1 MNKILANVHNNKHL
15 IRFILIRV
23 IYFNPLAPMLQ
34 IRIILNAFQFTLL
47 YKNNITFLFVI
58 SFNFDFHIILSVS
71 STKDKITGIFY
82 KPSFLLLSHC
92 LPQFQNGKFSVLCVR
107 QNYLKQ
113 LPQTPCVSVE
123 IFDWYQTV

>member
-82 KPSFLLLSHC
+82 KLRFCYFLIVYHNFRMENFLFYAFVKLSETAPTNT
-92 LPQFQNGKFSVLCVR
+92 LRKRGDF
-107 QNYLKQ
+107 
-113 LPQTPCVSVE
+113 
-123 IFDWYQTV
+123 